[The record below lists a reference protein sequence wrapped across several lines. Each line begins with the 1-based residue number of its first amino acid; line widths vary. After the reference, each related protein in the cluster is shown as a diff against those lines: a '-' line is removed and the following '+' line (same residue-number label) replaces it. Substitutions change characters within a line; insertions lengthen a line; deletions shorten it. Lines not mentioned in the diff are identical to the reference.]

1 MILKVSSVVLL
12 RLNMT
17 SDNDVYRWYADV
29 IVYRGFGPLIACLGI
44 VGGSLSLLVF
54 RRKSLRKKSCSIYFL
69 YLALADLLC
78 MICWLVYFVF
88 PLYGLSI
95 LTLSHFSCK
104 LFIFAMY
111 FAFDLAN
118 YILTVW

>member
-1 MILKVSSVVLL
+1 
-12 RLNMT
+12 MT
-17 SDNDVYRWYADV
+17 SDNDIYRWIADV

-44 VGGSLSLLVF
+44 IGGTLSLLVF

-78 MICWLVYFVF
+78 MICWIVHFVLPTYNIHLV
-88 PLYGLSI
+88 
-95 LTLSHFSCK
+95 TLSNFSCK
-104 LFIFAMY
+104 IFVFTMY

>member
-1 MILKVSSVVLL
+1 
-12 RLNMT
+12 MT
-17 SDNDVYRWYADV
+17 SNDDVYRWYADV
-29 IVYRGFGPLIACLGI
+29 IVYCGFGPLIACLGI
-44 VGGSLSLLVF
+44 VGGTLSLLVF

-78 MICWLVYFVF
+78 MICWLVYFVL
-88 PLYGLSI
+88 PLYNIPI
-95 LTLSHFSCK
+95 LTLSNLSCK
-104 LFIFAMY
+104 IFIFAMY